1 MKEEVKKVLLSNQ
14 DSKYKDFSFELNLYH
29 KHKSIG
35 VRIPILRNYAKELSR
50 KYELDYLLENIDEEY
65 YEEILLKG
73 FIIGEYKKLSFNEL
87 VIHIDN
93 HINKITDW
101 SMCDTFAASLK
112 ITNKYQKE
120 IWDYLQKKLNSKK
133 EFTVRFALVMILDYY
148 INDEYKD
155 KIYHIIQN
163 VNNDAYYVKMANA
176 WLLSYMFIKCFNDTI
191 NFINHNKIDKW
202 TLSKGISKA
211 CESFRISQEEKNILK
226 KIQEHVK
233 EKD

>member
-1 MKEEVKKVLLSNQ
+1 
-14 DSKYKDFSFELNLYH
+14 
-29 KHKSIG
+29 
-35 VRIPILRNYAKELSR
+35 
-50 KYELDYLLENIDEEY
+50 
-65 YEEILLKG
+65 
-73 FIIGEYKKLSFNEL
+73 
-87 VIHIDN
+87 
-93 HINKITDW
+93 
-101 SMCDTFAASLK
+101 
-112 ITNKYQKE
+112 
-120 IWDYLQKKLNSKK
+120 
-133 EFTVRFALVMILDYY
+133 MILDYY
-148 INDEYKD
+148 ISDEYKD